1 MEEPTYFETPADL
14 REWLDRNHESA
25 AELWVG
31 FRRKGSGLPTITWP
45 ESVDEALCVGW
56 IDGVRKT
63 VDETSYKIRF
73 TPRKPTS
80 NWSSVNVAR
89 VAELTRDGRM
99 RPAGHAA
106 FERRSEKRSGIYS
119 YEQRK
124 TARLEPAHERR
135 FKANAAAWA
144 FFQAQPAGYRH
155 TATWWVVSA
164 KREATREKR
173 LATLIDDSANERR
186 LAHLT
191 WTRK

>member
-1 MEEPTYFETPADL
+1 MEEPTYFETPTDL
-14 REWLDRNHESA
+14 RDWFAENHESA

-31 FRRKGSGLPTITWP
+31 FRRKASGLRSITWP

-56 IDGVRKT
+56 IDGVRKS

-80 NWSSVNVAR
+80 NWSSVNIAR
-89 VAELTRDGRM
+89 VAVLTRDGRM
-99 RPAGHAA
+99 RPRGLAA

-119 YEQRK
+119 YEQRRS
-124 TARLEPAHERR
+124 ARLEPAQERL

-144 FFQAQPAGYRH
+144 FFQAQPAGYRK

-173 LATLIDDSANERR
+173 LATLIDDSASERR